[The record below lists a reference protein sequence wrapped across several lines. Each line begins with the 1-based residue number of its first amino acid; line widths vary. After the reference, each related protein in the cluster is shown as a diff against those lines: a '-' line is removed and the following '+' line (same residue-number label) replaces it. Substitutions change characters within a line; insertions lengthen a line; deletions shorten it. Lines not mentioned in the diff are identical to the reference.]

1 MKDFVSK
8 KAKNIKPSG
17 IRKFFDIV
25 SERKDVISLGV
36 GEPDFITPWEIRDAG
51 IQAIKKGYTQY
62 TSNKGMPALR
72 EEISSYLLANF
83 NVKFSVDDIIITVGA
98 SEAID
103 LALRAVVDDGD
114 EVLIPDPSYV
124 SYKPC
129 VELLGG
135 VPVSVPCDGKNG
147 FKLTP
152 ESLNSVI
159 TEKTKALIFP
169 YPNNPTGGTME
180 REFIEKILPILIEK
194 DILVISD
201 EIYAEL
207 TYGDE
212 HVSIASL
219 PEMENRVVLISGFS
233 KAFAMTGWRIGYV
246 CAPKE
251 ITTAMLKIHQYTTIC
266 APIFSQYAALEG
278 LKKGRENGFESVKE
292 MREEYDRRRQ
302 FMINAFNKM
311 GLTCFEPKGSFYVF
325 PSVESTGMTGEEFA
339 TKLLES
345 KQVAV
350 VPGQAFGDFGK
361 NYVRCSYAYSMKN
374 LVTAT
379 ERIAEFVKELNASKE
394 Q

>member
-1 MKDFVSK
+1 MRDFLSDR
-8 KAKNIKPSG
+8 AKNIKPSG

-51 IQAIKKGYTQY
+51 ISAIKRGYTQY
-62 TSNKGMPALR
+62 TSNKGLLPLR
-72 EEISSYLLANF
+72 QEISAYLKDN
-83 NVKFSVDDIIITVGA
+83 FSVDYSADDMIITVGA

-103 LALRAVVDDGD
+103 LVFRATVNEGD

-124 SYKPC
+124 SYKPT

-152 ESLNSVI
+152 EALESVI
-159 TEKTKALIFP
+159 TKKTKALVFP
-169 YPNNPTGGTME
+169 YPNNPTGGIME
-180 REFIEKILPILIEK
+180 REYIDKIIPIIKKHDL
-194 DILVISD
+194 LVVAD

-207 TYGDE
+207 TYGVP
-212 HVSIASL
+212 HCSIASIDGMK
-219 PEMENRVVLISGFS
+219 ERTVLISGFS

-246 CAPKE
+246 CGAKPL
-251 ITTAMLKIHQYTTIC
+251 IDTMLKIHQYSIIC

-278 LKKGRENGFESVKE
+278 LRRGKQDGYKSVNE
-292 MREEYDRRRQ
+292 MLKEYDERRK
-302 FMINAFNKM
+302 FMYRTFTEM
-311 GLTCFEPKGSFYVF
+311 GLECFEPKGSFYIF
-325 PSVESTGMTGEEFA
+325 PCVKSTGMTGEEFA

-350 VPGQAFGDFGK
+350 VPGDAFGEFGK
-361 NYVRCSYAYSMKN
+361 YYVRCSYAYSMKN
-374 LVTAT
+374 LALAT
-379 ERIAEFVKELNASKE
+379 ERIKAFVLESAKK
-394 Q
+394 